1 MKTEITVSQA
11 AAAAAY
17 GLLFEYIKEGGEG
30 HDEEGIFEF
39 MDALGEADRIVIL
52 EEDHRLR
59 LLPLG

>member
-17 GLLFEYIKEGGEG
+17 DLLFEYIKEGGTG
-30 HDEEGIFEF
+30 HDEEGILEF

-52 EEDHRLR
+52 EEDQ
-59 LLPLG
+59 

>member
-30 HDEEGIFEF
+30 HDEEGILEF

-52 EEDHRLR
+52 EENQ
-59 LLPLG
+59 